1 MNDVKVDCKLLKFDP
16 KLDCNHKFLDF
27 PLDTEILSV
36 EIKGNAPELCINYM
50 APKESFE
57 IDTSKH
63 FHFIICKCE
72 YVKDVIA
79 RYRYLANVT
88 VNREKFAVF
97 CN

>member
-1 MNDVKVDCKLLKFDP
+1 MNDVKVDYELLKFDP
-16 KLDCNHKFLDF
+16 KLDCSHKFLDF

-36 EIKGNAPELCINYM
+36 EIKENAPELCINYM

-63 FHFIICKCE
+63 FHFIICKYE
-72 YVKDVIA
+72 YAKDVIA

>member
-1 MNDVKVDCKLLKFDP
+1 MNDVQVDCELLKFDP
-16 KLDCNHKFLDF
+16 KLDFNYKGVDL
-27 PLDTEILSV
+27 PLDSEILSV
-36 EIKGNAPELCINYM
+36 ELRGNSPELCINYM

-63 FHFIICKCE
+63 FHFIICKSE
-72 YVKDVIA
+72 FAKDVLA
-79 RYRYLANVT
+79 KYRYWANVT